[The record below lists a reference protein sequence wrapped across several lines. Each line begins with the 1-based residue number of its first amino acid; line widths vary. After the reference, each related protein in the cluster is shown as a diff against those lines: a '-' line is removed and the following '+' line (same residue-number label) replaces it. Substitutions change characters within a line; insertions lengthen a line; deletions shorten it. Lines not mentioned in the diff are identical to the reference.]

1 MPRFLCIHG
10 HFYQPPREN
19 PWLEAV
25 EIQDSAYPY
34 HDWNER
40 ITAECYAPNAASR
53 ILDGEG
59 RIERIVNNYSRISFN
74 FGPTLLAWL
83 EEKKPE
89 VYRSILA
96 ADAESRELFSGH
108 GSALAQGYNH
118 IIFPLANRRDKRTQ
132 IRWGLADFKRRFGR
146 KAEGFWLPETAV
158 DLETLDLMAEEG
170 ILFTI
175 LEPHQARRVR
185 PLATKKSEW
194 EDVSGGRIDT
204 TVPYE
209 VVLPSGRR
217 IAVFFYDGGVSR
229 GVAFEGLLNSGERF
243 AGRLLATVPEDSDE
257 DRLIHIATDGE
268 TYGHHHRYGEMGLS
282 YALHHIET
290 EGLARLTNYGEY
302 LANHPPAMEV
312 EIAENTAWSCV
323 HGVDRWRR
331 DCGCCTGGRPGW
343 NQAWREPLRQAL
355 DWLRDEIAPLYEAA
369 AREYFP
375 DPWAARDA
383 YLDVLL
389 DRSPESVD
397 AFLLSAGGGEPPAG
411 EHRVRALRLL
421 EIQRHSMLMYT
432 SCGWFFDDLS
442 GIETVQILGYA
453 GRVVQL
459 AGQLFEPVEERFL
472 KILEQAKSNV
482 AGKGTGRDLYERHV
496 RPAMVDLPRVAAHFA
511 VASLFE
517 DFPPR
522 ARVYCYSVRRENGRN
537 FPAGPPGRPGRAG
550 RSRLAIGKVHIASEV
565 TGKTADLVFGVL
577 HFGDHNLNAGVRPF
591 ESEEG
596 YQSLIAEAG
605 AAFEQGDLADVI
617 RQLDRYFIHVPYSLK
632 SLFRDDQRRVLDL
645 ILASTLGE
653 VEGEFH
659 EVFEKHA
666 PLMRFLRSLGNP
678 LPKAFAAA
686 AELVLSLDLKR
697 LLEDPAADLEEARS
711 LLAQR
716 EALGVDLDSQ
726 GLSYALAG
734 ALETLAIRL
743 EDDPENPDLLRRM
756 ISTVALS
763 RKPPFNVD
771 LWRAQN
777 ACYELRQGIYPLQK
791 ELAEAGDG
799 EAGEWVELFRE
810 LSGRLG
816 VRVQ

>member
-25 EIQDSAYPY
+25 EVQDSAYPY

-96 ADAESRELFSGH
+96 ADVESREHYSGH

-118 IIFPLANRRDKRTQ
+118 IIFPLANRRDKQTQ
-132 IRWGLADFKRRFGR
+132 IRWGLADFERRFGR
-146 KAEGFWLPETAV
+146 KAEGLWLPETAV
-158 DLETLDLMAEEG
+158 DLKTLDLMAEEG

-175 LEPHQARRVR
+175 LEPHQAQRVR
-185 PLATKKSEW
+185 SKKTKKAEW
-194 EDVSGGRIDT
+194 QDVSGGRIDT

-217 IAVFFYDGGVSR
+217 IAIFFYDGGVSR
-229 GVAFEGLLNSGERF
+229 GVAFEGLLDSGERF
-243 AGRLLATVPEDSDE
+243 AGRLMATVPEDSDE

-282 YALHHIET
+282 YALHHIEAN
-290 EGLARLTNYGEY
+290 GLASLTNYGEY
-302 LANHPPAMEV
+302 LADHPPEMEV
-312 EIAENTAWSCV
+312 EIVENTAWSCV
-323 HGVDRWRR
+323 HGIDRWRR
-331 DCGCCTGGRPGW
+331 DCGCCAGGRPGW
-343 NQAWREPLRQAL
+343 NQAWRAPLRQAL
-355 DWLRDEIAPLYEAA
+355 DWLRDELSPRYEAA
-369 AREYFP
+369 AGEFFP

-383 YLDVLL
+383 YIDVLL

-397 AFLLSAGGGEPPAG
+397 AFLLDASGGKPLEGER
-411 EHRVRALRLL
+411 RVRALRLL
-421 EIQRHSMLMYT
+421 EMQRHALLMYT

-472 KILEQAKSNV
+472 ERLEQAKSNV
-482 AGKGTGRDLYERHV
+482 PGNGTGRDLYERHV
-496 RPAMVDLPRVAAHFA
+496 RPAMVDLPRVAAHYA

-517 DFPPR
+517 DFPPM
-522 ARVYCYSVRRENGRN
+522 ARVYCYSVRRENGRT
-537 FPAGPPGRPGRAG
+537 FPAARSGRSGRP
-550 RSRLAIGKVHIASEV
+550 RLAIGKVHILSAV

-577 HFGDHNLNAGVRPF
+577 HFGDHNLNAGVRPY
-591 ESEEG
+591 EDEEG
-596 YQSLIAEAG
+596 YQSLLAQAG
-605 AAFEQGDLADVI
+605 AAFEHGDLADVI

-659 EVFEKHA
+659 DVFEKHA

-697 LLEDPAADLEEARS
+697 SLENPAADPEEAQS
-711 LLAQR
+711 LLTQR
-716 EALGVDLDSQ
+716 EILGVDLDSK
-726 GLSYALAG
+726 GLSYALAQ

-743 EDDPENPDLLRRM
+743 ESSPENPDLLRRM
-756 ISTVALS
+756 TATVVLA

-777 ACYELRQGIYPLQK
+777 ACYELRQRAYFHQK
-791 ELAEAGDG
+791 ARAKAGDV
-799 EAGEWVELFRE
+799 EAGEWVELFRD
-810 LSGRLG
+810 LGGRLG
-816 VRVQ
+816 VRVE

>member
-25 EIQDSAYPY
+25 EVQDAAYPY

-53 ILDGEG
+53 ILDGDG
-59 RIERIVNNYSRISFN
+59 RIERIVNNYAQISFN

-89 VYRSILA
+89 VYRSVLA
-96 ADAESRELFSGH
+96 ADAESRNRFSGH

-118 IIFPLANRRDKRTQ
+118 IIFPLANRRDKQTQ
-132 IRWGLADFKRRFGR
+132 VRWGLADFERRFGR
-146 KAEGFWLPETAV
+146 KAEGLWLPETAV
-158 DLETLDLMAEEG
+158 DLETLDLLAAEG

-175 LEPHQARRVR
+175 LEPHQALRVR
-185 PLATKKSEW
+185 PLETGTTEW
-194 EDVSGGRIDT
+194 QEVSGGRIDT

-229 GVAFEGLLNSGERF
+229 AVAFEGLLNSGERF
-243 AGRLLATVPEDSDE
+243 AGRLMATVPEDPDV

-282 YALHHIET
+282 YALHHIAA

-302 LANHPPAMEV
+302 LADHPLEMEV

-323 HGVDRWRR
+323 HGIDRWRR
-331 DCGCCTGGRPGW
+331 DCGCCAGGHPGW
-343 NQAWREPLRQAL
+343 NQAWRAPLRQAL
-355 DWLRDEIAPLYEAA
+355 DWLRDELAPRYEAA
-369 AREYFP
+369 AREFFP

-383 YLDVLL
+383 YIDVLL

-397 AFLLSAGGGEPPAG
+397 AFLAHAGGGNPPEG
-411 EHRVRALRLL
+411 DRRVRALRLL
-421 EIQRHSMLMYT
+421 ELQRHAMLMYT

-459 AGQLFEPVEERFL
+459 AGQLFDSTLEEGFL
-472 KILEQAKSNV
+472 SLLERAKSNV
-482 AGKGTGRDLYERHV
+482 SRNGTGRDLFERRV
-496 RPAMVDLPRVAAHFA
+496 RPAMVDLPRVAAHYA
-511 VASLFE
+511 VSSLFE
-517 DFPPR
+517 DFPPQ
-522 ARVYCYSVRRENGRN
+522 ARIYCYSVRRENGRN
-537 FPAGPPGRPGRAG
+537 FPVARSGRSGRP
-550 RSRLAIGKVHIASEV
+550 RLAIGRVHITSTV
-565 TGKTADLVFGVL
+565 TGKTANLVFGVL
-577 HFGDHNLNAGVRPF
+577 HFGDHNLNAGVRPY
-591 ESEEG
+591 ESEED
-596 YQSLIAEAG
+596 YQSLIAQAG
-605 AAFEQGDLADVI
+605 TAFEHGDLADVI

-653 VEGEFH
+653 VEGEFRD
-659 EVFEKHA
+659 VFEKQA

-678 LPKAFAAA
+678 LPKPFAAA

-697 LLEDPAADLEEARS
+697 SLEDPATDLEETRS

-716 EALGVDLDSQ
+716 ETLGVDLDTK
-726 GLSYALAG
+726 GLSYALAQ
-734 ALETLAIRL
+734 ALEALAKRL
-743 EDDPENPDLLRRM
+743 EEYPESPELLRRM
-756 ISTVALS
+756 DSTVALA
-763 RKPPFNVD
+763 RRPPFKVD

-777 ACYELRQGIYPLQK
+777 ACYELRQRVYPHQK
-791 ELAEAGDG
+791 QQAEAGD
-799 EAGEWVELFRE
+799 AAAAEWVERFRE

-816 VRVQ
+816 VRVE

>member
-53 ILDGEG
+53 ILDGDG

-96 ADAESRELFSGH
+96 ADAESRERYSGH

-118 IIFPLANRRDKRTQ
+118 IIFPLANRRDKQTQ
-132 IRWGLADFKRRFGR
+132 IRWGLADFERRFGR
-146 KAEGFWLPETAV
+146 KAEGMWLPETAV

-185 PLATKKSEW
+185 SLEAKKAEW

-217 IAVFFYDGGVSR
+217 IAIFFYDGGVSR
-229 GVAFEGLLNSGERF
+229 AVAFEGLLDSGERF
-243 AGRLLATVPEDSDE
+243 AGRLMATAAGDAEE

-302 LANHPPAMEV
+302 LANHPPEMEV
-312 EIAENTAWSCV
+312 EIVENTAWSCV

-343 NQAWREPLRQAL
+343 NQAWRTPLRQAL

-369 AREYFP
+369 AGELFP

-383 YLDVLL
+383 YIDVLL
-389 DRSPESVD
+389 DRSPESVNSFLSD
-397 AFLLSAGGGEPPAG
+397 ACGGIPPEGER
-411 EHRVRALRLL
+411 RVRALRLL
-421 EIQRHSMLMYT
+421 EMQRHAMLMYT
-432 SCGWFFDDLS
+432 SCGWFFDDIS

-472 KILEQAKSNV
+472 ERLELAKSNV
-482 AGKGTGRDLYERHV
+482 SGKGTGRDLYERHV

-517 DFPPR
+517 DFPPQ

-537 FPAGPPGRPGRAG
+537 FPPGRPGRAG
-550 RSRLAIGKVHIASEV
+550 RPRLAIGKVHIASEV

-591 ESEEG
+591 EDEEG
-596 YQSLIAEAG
+596 YQNLIARAG
-605 AAFEQGDLADVI
+605 AAFEHGDLADVI

-659 EVFEKHA
+659 GVFEKHA

-697 LLEDPAADLEEARS
+697 LLENPEADLEEARS

-716 EALGVDLDSQ
+716 ETLGVDLDSK
-726 GLSYALAG
+726 GLSYALAR
-734 ALETLAIRL
+734 ALETLSIRL
-743 EDDPENPDLLRRM
+743 KISPEDPDLLRQLTA
-756 ISTVALS
+756 TVVLA
-763 RKPPFNVD
+763 RKPPFHVD
-771 LWRAQN
+771 LWLAQN
-777 ACYELRQGIYPLQK
+777 ACYELRQGTYPLQK
-791 ELAEAGDG
+791 EQAEDGDIV
-799 EAGEWVELFRE
+799 AAEWVERFRE

-816 VRVQ
+816 VRVE

>member
-1 MPRFLCIHG
+1 
-10 HFYQPPREN
+10 
-19 PWLEAV
+19 
-25 EIQDSAYPY
+25 
-34 HDWNER
+34 
-40 ITAECYAPNAASR
+40 
-53 ILDGEG
+53 
-59 RIERIVNNYSRISFN
+59 
-74 FGPTLLAWL
+74 
-83 EEKKPE
+83 
-89 VYRSILA
+89 
-96 ADAESRELFSGH
+96 
-108 GSALAQGYNH
+108 
-118 IIFPLANRRDKRTQ
+118 
-132 IRWGLADFKRRFGR
+132 
-146 KAEGFWLPETAV
+146 
-158 DLETLDLMAEEG
+158 
-170 ILFTI
+170 
-175 LEPHQARRVR
+175 QARRVR
-185 PLATKKSEW
+185 SLEAKKAEW
-194 EDVSGGRIDT
+194 EDVNGGRIDT

-217 IAVFFYDGGVSR
+217 IAIFFYDGGVSR
-229 GVAFEGLLNSGERF
+229 AVAFEGLLDSGERF
-243 AGRLLATVPEDSDE
+243 AGRLMATVPEDSDD

-302 LANHPPAMEV
+302 LANHPPEMEV
-312 EIAENTAWSCV
+312 EIVENTAWSCV

-343 NQAWREPLRQAL
+343 NQAWRTPLRQAL

-369 AREYFP
+369 AGELFP
-375 DPWAARDA
+375 APWAARDA
-383 YLDVLL
+383 YIDVLL
-389 DRSPESVD
+389 DRSPESVNS
-397 AFLLSAGGGEPPAG
+397 FLSDAGGGNPLEG
-411 EHRVRALRLL
+411 ERRVRSLRLL
-421 EIQRHSMLMYT
+421 EMQRHAMLMYT
-432 SCGWFFDDLS
+432 SCGWFFDDIS

-472 KILEQAKSNV
+472 ERLELAKSNV
-482 AGKGTGRDLYERHV
+482 SGKGTGRDLYERHV

-517 DFPPR
+517 DFPPQ

-537 FPAGPPGRPGRAG
+537 FPPGRPGRAG
-550 RSRLAIGKVHIASEV
+550 RPRLAIGKVHIASEV

-591 ESEEG
+591 EDEEG
-596 YQSLIAEAG
+596 YQSLIAQAG
-605 AAFEQGDLADVI
+605 AAFEHGDLADVI

-659 EVFEKHA
+659 GVFEKHA

-697 LLEDPAADLEEARS
+697 QLENPAADPEETQS

-716 EALGVDLDSQ
+716 ETLGVDLDSK
-726 GLSYALAG
+726 GLSYALAQ

-743 EDDPENPDLLRRM
+743 ESSPENPDLLRRM
-756 ISTVALS
+756 TSTVALA

-777 ACYELRQGIYPLQK
+777 ACYELRRIYPIQK
-791 ELAEAGDG
+791 KLAEAGDV

-816 VRVQ
+816 VRVE

>member
-1 MPRFLCIHG
+1 L
-10 HFYQPPREN
+10 
-19 PWLEAV
+19 
-25 EIQDSAYPY
+25 
-34 HDWNER
+34 NER

-96 ADAESRELFSGH
+96 ADLESREHYSGH

-118 IIFPLANRRDKRTQ
+118 IIFPLANRRDKQTQ
-132 IRWGLADFKRRFGR
+132 ARWGLADFERRFGR
-146 KAEGFWLPETAV
+146 KAEGLWLPETAV
-158 DLETLDLMAEEG
+158 DLETLDLLAEEG
-170 ILFTI
+170 IRFTI

-185 PLATKKSEW
+185 SLETKKAEW

-209 VVLPSGRR
+209 VVLHSGRR
-217 IAVFFYDGGVSR
+217 IAIFFYDGGISR
-229 GVAFEGLLNSGERF
+229 AVAFEGLLNSGERF
-243 AGRLLATVPEDSDE
+243 ADRLMATVPEDSD
-257 DRLIHIATDGE
+257 DDKLIHIATDGE

-282 YALHHIET
+282 YALHHVET

-302 LANHPPAMEV
+302 LANHPPEREV
-312 EIAENTAWSCV
+312 EIVENTAWSCV

-331 DCGCCTGGRPGW
+331 DCGCCSGGKPGW

-355 DWLRDEIAPLYEAA
+355 DWLRDELAPRYEAA
-369 AREYFP
+369 AGEFFP

-383 YLDVLL
+383 YVKVLL
-389 DRSPESVD
+389 DRSQENVD
-397 AFLLSAGGGEPPAG
+397 AFLFRASGGNPPVGER
-411 EHRVRALRLL
+411 RVRALRLL
-421 EIQRHSMLMYT
+421 EMQRHALLMYT

-453 GRVVQL
+453 GRAVQL

-472 KILEQAKSNV
+472 KVLEQAKSNV

-496 RPAMVDLPRVAAHFA
+496 RPAMVDLSRVAAHYA

-517 DFPPR
+517 DFPPQ

-537 FPAGPPGRPGRAG
+537 FPPGRPGRAS
-550 RSRLAIGKVHIASEV
+550 RSRLAIGKVHITSAV

-577 HFGDHNLNAGVRPF
+577 SFGDHNLNAGVHPF
-591 ESEEG
+591 EGEEG
-596 YQSLIAEAG
+596 YQNLIAQAG
-605 AAFEQGDLADVI
+605 AAFEHGDMADVI

-645 ILASTLGE
+645 ILASTRGE

-659 EVFEKHA
+659 DVFEKHA

-697 LLEDPAADLEEARS
+697 SLENPASDPEETQG

-716 EALGVDLDSQ
+716 EILGVDLDSK
-726 GLSYALAG
+726 GLSYALAQ

-743 EDDPENPDLLRRM
+743 ESSPENPDLLRRM
-756 ISTVALS
+756 TSTVALA
-763 RKPPFNVD
+763 RKPPFHVD

-777 ACYELRQGIYPLQK
+777 ACYELRQGTYRHQK
-791 ELAEAGDG
+791 EQADTGD
-799 EAGEWVELFRE
+799 AVAAEWVDLFRE

-816 VRVQ
+816 VRVE